1 MVLFLDSSQSRNVS
15 ASDTRFF
22 ELTNLEPDSEYRVE
36 VTSISDGG
44 LESLYYVSETKRTLK
59 TMGGLTPGLICL
71 FTGLA
76 VVLFCTL
83 VIGLIAIYK

>member
-1 MVLFLDSSQSRNVS
+1 MFLDNSQSRNVN

-22 ELTNLEPDSEYRVE
+22 ELTNLEPDTEYRVE

-44 LESLYYVSETKRTLK
+44 LASLYPESESKRTLK
-59 TMGGLTPGLICL
+59 TLGGLTPGHIVL
-71 FTGLA
+71 FTALA
-76 VVLFCTL
+76 IVVFSTL